1 MKTLIASIALLLCLT
16 MPSPAPAQ
24 GTDIPATEAQ
34 VVLIAP
40 SEARVGELVR
50 FDASDSVADSFEWL
64 VVPQSCPDFEVYDAG
79 RKAVFSARM
88 EGDYQFIIA
97 CAKDGTVDVM
107 SHVLHV
113 EGPPPM
119 PTNDRLDEWI
129 PFWFWAENLPKA
141 EALALADSFEAI
153 AARADELKQPKDW
166 IIATADANRE
176 VLGDRIDAWGPLLDK
191 IGAALRA
198 RAENGALNT
207 PEEHAAAWLEVAAGL
222 RKA

>member
-1 MKTLIASIALLLCLT
+1 MKAIASIALLLALT
-16 MPSPAPAQ
+16 TPILAPAQ
-24 GTDIPATEAQ
+24 AQEVPEAQ
-34 VVLIAP
+34 AKLVLVAP
-40 SEARVGELVR
+40 SVARVGELVR
-50 FDASDSVADSFEWL
+50 FDVSESVADSFEWRL
-64 VVPQSCPDFEVYDAG
+64 VPQTPDFEVYAG
-79 RKAVFSARM
+79 GQRAVFSARM

-97 CAKDGTVDVM
+97 CAKNGTVDVIY
-107 SHVLHV
+107 HVLHV

-119 PTNDRLDEWI
+119 PTDDRLDEWI
-129 PFWFWAENLPKA
+129 PFWFWAENLPKS

-153 AARADELKQPKDW
+153 AGRADELEQPIDW
-166 IIATADANRE
+166 IKATAEANRE